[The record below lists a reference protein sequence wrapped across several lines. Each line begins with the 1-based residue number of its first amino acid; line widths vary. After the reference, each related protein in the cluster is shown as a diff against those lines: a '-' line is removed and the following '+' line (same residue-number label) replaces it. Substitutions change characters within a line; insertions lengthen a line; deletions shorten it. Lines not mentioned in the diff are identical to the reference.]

1 MIGATFK
8 VEATILNSRILPS
21 CGYVNEKIY
30 CYGGDLSNEFNT
42 LIGDNGLYSLDINQY
57 YGKDSNTLNSKWNV
71 ITSSNSF
78 EVETRRTPEFAVLA
92 DGKSFLLVGGLN
104 LGNTGNSNRVF
115 ANQTILYN
123 AVQNTW
129 EKLPD
134 YSEPNRPER
143 QIYFGS
149 ATNLPSD
156 THDTIGFYGGFEDRP
171 NSSIPMI
178 AFNGATV
185 NSSGDGTT
193 SVRGFDS
200 LTVFNVTS
208 KTWSL
213 RSPQTNIPANFLVNS
228 HTATLN
234 PRTGKIYILGGSYYT
249 ATSVIY
255 PIRFPFSDT
264 YVFDTVIGSWSLV
277 KLNAAS
283 NSRVPSDRVYHSA
296 TMMPNSQDI
305 LVYGGTNDGRIAVTD
320 YCYTLNLDTNTWTEQ
335 VNVSVPTSVTANGAR
350 FAHAAVLVNTTL
362 FILFGKDINGSPSP
376 NLLTFDISN
385 TSNIQY
391 TTTYP
396 FISPDSSS
404 SSSNNSSGSSGII
417 PSMNTIQSGELS
429 GGAKAGIAIGVVAG
443 VTALAA
449 GAFFFYRHKK
459 NGDRAP
465 QGDVMHVDWDK
476 IESQYR
482 EVQAPP
488 VYSSHG
494 RDSIEMNRQTPDA
507 YDPATLAKPSAI

>member
-1 MIGATFK
+1 M
-8 VEATILNSRILPS
+8 
-21 CGYVNEKIY
+21 
-30 CYGGDLSNEFNT
+30 
-42 LIGDNGLYSLDINQY
+42 GDNGLYSLDINQY
-57 YGKDSNTLNSKWNV
+57 YGKESNALNSKWNV

-78 EVETRRTPEFAVLA
+78 DVETRRTPEFAVLA

-104 LGNTGNSNRVF
+104 IGSTGSNGIF

-134 YSEPNRPER
+134 YSEPNRAER
-143 QIYFGS
+143 QIFFGS

-171 NSSIPMI
+171 NMSIPMI
-178 AFNGATV
+178 SESGLTV
-185 NSSGDGTT
+185 NSSGDGS

-200 LTVFNVTS
+200 LTVFNITS
-208 KTWSL
+208 KTWSI
-213 RSPQTNIPANFLVNS
+213 RSPQTNIPTNFFVNS

-234 PRTGKIYILGGSYYT
+234 PRTGKMYILGGSYYT

-255 PIRFPFSDT
+255 PIRFSFSET

-283 NSRVPSDRVYHSA
+283 NSRIPSDRVYHSA

-350 FAHAAVLVNTTL
+350 FAHTAVLVNTTL

-376 NLLTFDISN
+376 NSLTFDISN
-385 TSNIQY
+385 IANIQY

-404 SSSNNSSGSSGII
+404 GNSSGSSGII
-417 PSMNTIQSGELS
+417 PNMGSPQSNGLS

-443 VTALAA
+443 VAAIAA

-459 NGDRAP
+459 NEDRAP

-494 RDSIEMNRQTPDA
+494 RDSIEMSRQTPDA
-507 YDPATLAKPSAI
+507 YEPITFAKPSAN